1 MSEAVK
7 PQVSVVIPTYNH
19 GRFIEEA
26 IESVLS
32 QDFPASRMEVLVVDD
47 GSTDDTAE
55 RLKKYASRI
64 QYFRKENGG
73 QASAFDFGFARA
85 RGEIISLLDADDY
98 WFPDKLRSVVE
109 EFEKHP
115 EAGTIY
121 HPLRAY
127 HEQTGEFKEC
137 PFTPISGFVPSNINH
152 VLLYDGIMTTSSFR
166 RTVLEQLLPIP
177 KELKNA
183 VDVYVGSLAIYL
195 APVIAIDRPLGVYRI
210 HGENHHLSRRFE
222 TFRSLH
228 KPMTSWFVS
237 NGYDIHRPDI
247 QATLLRWMI
256 LSERDEFQFSPPGR
270 IMFFRHLLKS
280 YRHTSPLMT
289 PRIRV
294 VNYVNAIGALIVGY
308 EHFHILDATR
318 QKVSRWLRHG
328 NPLSSYF
335 RRKSVDRE
343 I

>member
-1 MSEAVK
+1 MPE
-7 PQVSVVIPTYNH
+7 PLVSVVIPTYNY

-32 QDFPASRMEVLVVDD
+32 QDFPADRMEVLVIDD

-55 RLKKYASRI
+55 RVKKYGSRI
-64 QYFRKENGG
+64 QYFRKANGG

-115 EAGTIY
+115 GAGMVY
-121 HPLRAY
+121 HPVRAY
-127 HEQTGEFKEC
+127 HMQTGEFKEY
-137 PFTPISGFVPSNINH
+137 PFTPISGFVPSNIKH
-152 VLLYDGIMTTSSFR
+152 VLLFDGVMTTSSFR

-177 KELKNA
+177 AELSNA
-183 VDVYVGSLAIYL
+183 SDGYMGGLAMFL
-195 APVIAIDRPLGVYRI
+195 APVVAIDRPLGVYRI
-210 HGENHHLSRRFE
+210 HGTNHHLTRRRD
-222 TFRSLH
+222 TFREIH
-228 KPMTSWFVS
+228 KRMTSWFVS
-237 NGYDIHRPDI
+237 HGYDIHRPEI
-247 QATLLRWMI
+247 QAALLRWII
-256 LSERDEFQFSPPGR
+256 LSERDEFRLSPPGR

-289 PRIRV
+289 PRIRA

-308 EHFHILDATR
+308 EHFHILDDTR

-335 RRKSVDRE
+335 RRKSVHRE